1 MCGIT
6 GFIHFSAAN
15 TSDSSLSSSVN
26 DSVIDQQLLSQMN
39 QAQFHRGPDEGGEY
53 LDEHVALGH
62 RRLSIIDLSSGQ
74 QPMASDD
81 GEYVLIFNGEVYNFK
96 QTRVELEALGH
107 IFHNHSDTEV
117 ILHAYMQWGAACV
130 EKLQGMF
137 TFAIWQKTQQS
148 LFISRD
154 RLGIK
159 PLFYAMI
166 DGTLY
171 FASELKSITLIPGL
185 SKKIDAKAIE
195 QYFAL
200 GYAAE
205 PHTIYQDVAKLPP
218 GHNLTISVG
227 DKTPKIEKY
236 WDVSYAQQVEMPE
249 EDYLETM
256 VDQFK
261 SAVDSHMNADVPLG
275 SFLSG
280 GVDSSAVVAM
290 MSQLSKEKSNATATD
305 TTNKPVTTCSI
316 GFDVKDYNETDFARM
331 VAKDYKTDHQEQIIA
346 SDDFDLVDLLAGLYD
361 EPYADS
367 SAMPTYR
374 VCQLAREKVTV
385 CLSGDGA
392 DELLAGYRRYGLMMN
407 EEKVRS
413 ILPYSIRKPL
423 FGTLGKLY
431 PKLDWA
437 PQFLRAKTTFQSLA
451 MDTAE
456 GYFHGVSLLNDAQR
470 KALFSD
476 ELYQELKGYT
486 ALEVFREHQ
495 ANFDGNDPLS
505 LIQYLDI
512 KTYLVGDILTKVDRA
527 SMAHSLEVRVPFL
540 DHKFVEWTAK
550 IPTDL
555 KIKNGCGKYI
565 LKKAMEPHLPH
576 DVLYR
581 KKMGFRVPLSDWF
594 RGPLK
599 QKLRDALLSE
609 QMKSSGLFNM
619 KTIEK
624 WLDDHQSGRKE
635 YSAPLWTLLM
645 FASFYKQ
652 AEEA

>member
-6 GFIHFSAAN
+6 GFIHFSAEIAAG
-15 TSDSSLSSSVN
+15 SSSN
-26 DSVIDQQLLSQMN
+26 NATNSSVVDQKLLAQMN

-53 LDEHVALGH
+53 IDEHVALGH

-81 GEYVLIFNGEVYNFK
+81 GDYILIFNGEVYNFK
-96 QTRVELEALGH
+96 ETRVELEALGH
-107 IFHNHSDTEV
+107 KFHSHSDTEV
-117 ILHAYMQWGAACV
+117 ILHAYMQWGQACV

-137 TFAIWQKTQQS
+137 TFAIWNKSKQS
-148 LFISRD
+148 LFIARD

-171 FASELKSITLIPGL
+171 FASELKSITLVPGL
-185 SKKIDAKAIE
+185 SKKIDVKAIE

-205 PHTIYQDVAKLPP
+205 PHTIYQGVAKLPP
-218 GHNLTISVG
+218 GYTLSINVG
-227 DKTPKIEKY
+227 DTLPIIERY
-236 WDVSYAQQVEMPE
+236 WDVSYAQQVEMTE
-249 EDYLETM
+249 ETYLEEM
-256 VDQFK
+256 VEQFK
-261 SAVDSHMNADVPLG
+261 AAVDSHMNADVPLG

-290 MSQLSKEKSNATATD
+290 MSQLSNETAD
-305 TTNKPVTTCSI
+305 DNSSVKPVTTCSI

-331 VAKDYKTDHQEQIIA
+331 VAKDYKTDHHEQIVA
-346 SDDFDLVDLLAGLYD
+346 SDDFELVDVLAGLYD

-374 VCQLAREKVTV
+374 VCQLAREQVTV

-413 ILPYSIRKPL
+413 ILPYSVRKPV
-423 FGTLGKLY
+423 FGILGKLY

-456 GYFHGVSLLNDAQR
+456 GYFHGVSLLNNSQR

-476 ELYQELKGYT
+476 ELYQELNGYT
-486 ALEVFREHQ
+486 ALEVFREHERK
-495 ANFDGNDPLS
+495 FDGNDPLS

-550 IPTDL
+550 VPTAL

-565 LKKAMEPHLPH
+565 LKKSMEPHLPH

-599 QKLRDALLSE
+599 QKLRDSLLSE
-609 QMKSSGLFNM
+609 QMTNSGLFNM
-619 KTIEK
+619 KTIET

-645 FASFYKQ
+645 FSSFYKH
-652 AEEA
+652 AEAA

>member
-6 GFIHFSAAN
+6 GFMHFS
-15 TSDSSLSSSVN
+15 
-26 DSVIDQQLLSQMN
+26 IDQQATDADQPLLAQMN

-53 LDEHVALGH
+53 LDENVALGH
-62 RRLSIIDLSSGQ
+62 RRLAIIDLSQGQ

-81 GEYVLIFNGEVYNFK
+81 GDYVLIYNGEVYNFK
-96 QTRVELEALGH
+96 ETRRELEQLGH
-107 IFHNHSDTEV
+107 SFHSHSDTEV
-117 ILHAYMQWGAACV
+117 ILHAYMQWGRACV
-130 EKLQGMF
+130 DKLQGMF
-137 TFAIWQKTQQS
+137 TFAIWHKSAQS
-148 LFISRD
+148 LFLARD

-159 PLFYAMI
+159 PLFYTII
-166 DGTLY
+166 DETLY
-171 FASELKSITLIPGL
+171 FASELKSLTLLPGL

-200 GYAAE
+200 GYTAE
-205 PHTIYQDVAKLPP
+205 PHTIYQQVAKLPP
-218 GHNLTISVG
+218 GHTLRLKVG
-227 DKTPKIEKY
+227 DTAPVIEQY
-236 WDVSYAQQVEMPE
+236 WDVSYAKQVAMSEH
-249 EDYLETM
+249 DYLDATIE
-256 VDQFK
+256 QFK
-261 SAVDSHMNADVPLG
+261 SAVDSHMVADVPLG

-290 MSQLSKEKSNATATD
+290 MSQLGQENGVDKA
-305 TTNKPVTTCSI
+305 VTTCSI

-331 VAKDYKTDHQEQIIA
+331 VAKDYKTDHQEKIVA
-346 SDDFDLVDLLAGLYD
+346 SDDFELVDLLADLYD

-413 ILPYSIRKPL
+413 LLPYSIRKPL

-456 GYFHGVSLLNDAQR
+456 GYFHGVSLLNNAQR

-476 ELYQELKGYT
+476 ELYQELQGYT

-495 ANFDGNDPLS
+495 ANFDGHDPLS

-540 DHKFVEWTAK
+540 DHKFVEWSATV
-550 IPTDL
+550 PTTL
-555 KIKNGCGKYI
+555 KIKNGCGKYL
-565 LKKAMEPHLPH
+565 LKKAMEAHLPH

-581 KKMGFRVPLSDWF
+581 KKMGFRVPLADWF

-599 QKLRDALLSE
+599 QKLRDALLSN
-609 QMKSSGLFNM
+609 QMKETGLFNM
-619 KTIEK
+619 QTIEK

-652 AEEA
+652 VQQG

>member
-6 GFIHFSAAN
+6 GFINLKAG
-15 TSDSSLSSSVN
+15 TEVN
-26 DSVIDQQLLSQMN
+26 QALLAQMN
-39 QAQFHRGPDEGGEY
+39 QAQFHRGPDEGGEFI
-53 LDEHVALGH
+53 DEHVALGH

-74 QPMASDD
+74 QPMLSDD
-81 GEYVLIFNGEVYNFK
+81 SNYVLIFNGEIYNFK
-96 QTRVELEALGH
+96 AIRKELEQLGH
-107 IFHNHSDTEV
+107 SFHSHSDTEV
-117 ILHAYMQWGAACV
+117 ILHAYMQWDERCV

-137 TFAIWQKTQQS
+137 TFAIWNKAEQS
-148 LFISRD
+148 LFIARD

-159 PLFYAMI
+159 PLFYAI
-166 DGTLY
+166 INETLY
-171 FASELKSITLIPGL
+171 FASELKSIALVPGL
-185 SKKIDAKAIE
+185 DKKIDAKAIE

-200 GYAAE
+200 GYVAE
-205 PHTIYQDVAKLPP
+205 PHTIYQQVAKLSP
-218 GHNLTISVG
+218 GHNLTIKVG
-227 DKTPKIEKY
+227 DTQPTITQY
-236 WDVSYAQQVEMPE
+236 WDVSYAKQSPLSEEQLLTQMEQELKTAVE
-249 EDYLETM
+249 
-256 VDQFK
+256 
-261 SAVDSHMNADVPLG
+261 SHMMADVPLG

-290 MSQLSKEKSNATATD
+290 MSQISDNS
-305 TTNKPVTTCSI
+305 VTTCSI
-316 GFDVKDYNETDFARM
+316 GFDVKDYNETDFARQ
-331 VAKDYKTDHQEQIIA
+331 VAKRYATDHQEKIVA
-346 SDDFDLVDLLAGLYD
+346 SDDFALVDSLAQLYD

-413 ILPYSIRKPL
+413 VLPYAIRKPV
-423 FGTLGKLY
+423 FGLLGKLY

-456 GYFHGVSLLNDAQR
+456 GYFHGVSLLNNQQR
-470 KALFSD
+470 KELFSSQ
-476 ELYQELKGYT
+476 LNQELNGYS

-495 ANFDGNDPLS
+495 KNFDGDDPLS

-540 DHKFVEWTAK
+540 DHKFVEWTAQV
-550 IPTDL
+550 PTAL
-555 KIKNGCGKYI
+555 KLKQGCGKYL
-565 LKKAMEPHLPH
+565 LKKAMEPHLPD

-581 KKMGFRVPLSDWF
+581 NKMGFRVPLADWF
-594 RGPLK
+594 KGPLK
-599 QKLRDALLSE
+599 DKLRQALLSDE
-609 QMKSSGLFNM
+609 MRATGLFNM
-619 KTIEK
+619 DTIK
-624 WLDDHQSGRKE
+624 RWLDDHQSGRRE

-652 AEEA
+652 SQAE

>member
-6 GFIHFSAAN
+6 GYINLTAN
-15 TSDSSLSSSVN
+15 KAIS
-26 DSVIDQQLLSQMN
+26 QPLLAQMN

-53 LDEHVALGH
+53 IDEHVALGH

-74 QPMASDD
+74 QPMISDD
-81 GEYVLIFNGEVYNFK
+81 GNYVLIFNGEIYNFK
-96 QTRVELEALGH
+96 QTRVELEELGH
-107 IFHNHSDTEV
+107 TFHNHSDTEV

-130 EKLQGMF
+130 DKLQGMF
-137 TFAIWQKTQQS
+137 TFAIWHKSDKS
-148 LFISRD
+148 LFIARD

-159 PLFYAMI
+159 PLFYAII
-166 DGTLY
+166 DNSLY
-171 FASELKSITLIPGL
+171 FASELKSITLVPGL
-185 SKKIDAKAIE
+185 SKKIDAKAVE

-205 PHTIYQDVAKLPP
+205 PHTIYQQVAKLSP
-218 GHNLTISVG
+218 GHTISIKVG
-227 DKTPKIEKY
+227 DSTPSISKY
-236 WDVSYAQQVEMPE
+236 WDVSYAQQVPMS
-249 EDYLETM
+249 EDDYVHTM
-256 VDQFK
+256 TEQFK
-261 SAVDSHMNADVPLG
+261 SAVDSHMMADVPLG

-290 MSQLSKEKSNATATD
+290 MSQLSEEKSQEKTTD
-305 TTNKPVTTCSI
+305 NNSVKPVTTCSI

-331 VAKDYKTDHQEQIIA
+331 VAKAYKTDHHENIVA
-346 SDDFDLVDLLAGLYD
+346 SDDFELVDVLAGLYD

-374 VCQLAREKVTV
+374 VCQMAREKVTV

-392 DELLAGYRRYGLMMN
+392 DELLAGYRRYSLMMN

-413 ILPYSIRKPL
+413 ILPYAVRKPL

-431 PKLDWA
+431 PKMDWA

-451 MDTAE
+451 MDTTE
-456 GYFHGVSLLNDAQR
+456 GYFHGVSLLNNSQR

-486 ALEVFREHQ
+486 ALEIFREHQ
-495 ANFDGNDPLS
+495 ENFDGNDPLS

-550 IPTDL
+550 IPTEL
-555 KIKNGCGKYI
+555 KLKNGCGKYI
-565 LKKAMEPHLPH
+565 FKKAMEPHLPN

-581 KKMGFRVPLSDWF
+581 SKMGFRVPLADWF

-609 QMKSSGLFNM
+609 QMRRSGLFNM
-619 KTIEK
+619 NTIEQ
-624 WLDDHQSGRKE
+624 WLDEHQSGRRE

-645 FASFYKQ
+645 FASFYKK

>member
-6 GFIHFSAAN
+6 GFINLKAG
-15 TSDSSLSSSVN
+15 TEVN
-26 DSVIDQQLLSQMN
+26 QALLAQMN
-39 QAQFHRGPDEGGEY
+39 QAQFHRGPDEGGEFI
-53 LDEHVALGH
+53 DEHVALGH

-74 QPMASDD
+74 QPMLSDD
-81 GEYVLIFNGEVYNFK
+81 SNYVLIFNGEIYNFK
-96 QTRVELEALGH
+96 AIRKELEQLGH
-107 IFHNHSDTEV
+107 SFHSHSDTEV
-117 ILHAYMQWGAACV
+117 ILHAYMQWDERCV

-137 TFAIWQKTQQS
+137 TFAIWNKAEQS
-148 LFISRD
+148 LFIARD

-159 PLFYAMI
+159 PLFYAI
-166 DGTLY
+166 INETLY
-171 FASELKSITLIPGL
+171 FASELKSIALVPGL
-185 SKKIDAKAIE
+185 DKKIDAKAIE

-200 GYAAE
+200 GYVAE
-205 PHTIYQDVAKLPP
+205 PHTIYQQVAKLSP
-218 GHNLTISVG
+218 GHNLTIKVG
-227 DKTPKIEKY
+227 DTQPTITQY
-236 WDVSYAQQVEMPE
+236 WDVSYAKQSPLSEEQLLTQMDQELKTAVE
-249 EDYLETM
+249 
-256 VDQFK
+256 
-261 SAVDSHMNADVPLG
+261 SHMMADVPLG

-290 MSQLSKEKSNATATD
+290 MSQISDNS
-305 TTNKPVTTCSI
+305 VTTCSI
-316 GFDVKDYNETDFARM
+316 GFDVKDYNETDFALQ
-331 VAKDYKTDHQEQIIA
+331 VAKRYATDHQEKIVA
-346 SDDFDLVDLLAGLYD
+346 SDDFALVDSLAQLYD

-413 ILPYSIRKPL
+413 VLPYAIRKPV
-423 FGTLGKLY
+423 FGLLGKLY

-456 GYFHGVSLLNDAQR
+456 GYFHGVSLLNNQQR
-470 KALFSD
+470 KELFSSQ
-476 ELYQELKGYT
+476 LNQELNGYS

-495 ANFDGNDPLS
+495 KNFDGDDPLS

-540 DHKFVEWTAK
+540 DHKFVEWTAQV
-550 IPTDL
+550 PTTL
-555 KIKNGCGKYI
+555 KLKQGCGKYL
-565 LKKAMEPHLPH
+565 LKKAMEPHLPE

-581 KKMGFRVPLSDWF
+581 NKMGFRVPLADWF
-594 RGPLK
+594 KGPLK
-599 QKLRDALLSE
+599 DKLRQALLSDE
-609 QMKSSGLFNM
+609 MRATGLFNM
-619 KTIEK
+619 DTIK
-624 WLDDHQSGRKE
+624 RWLDDHQSGRRE

-652 AEEA
+652 SQAE

>member
-15 TSDSSLSSSVN
+15 TADSLLSNSVN
-26 DSVIDQQLLSQMN
+26 DSVVDQQLLKQMN

-96 QTRVELEALGH
+96 ETRVELEAFGH
-107 IFHNHSDTEV
+107 TFHSHSDTEV
-117 ILHAYMQWGAACV
+117 ILHAYMQWGPACV
-130 EKLQGMF
+130 DKLQGMF
-137 TFAIWQKTQQS
+137 TFAIWHKKQQS

-159 PLFYAMI
+159 PLFYTMI

-218 GHNLTISVG
+218 GHNLTINVG
-227 DKTPKIEKY
+227 DKTPKVEKY
-236 WDVSYAQQVEMPE
+236 WDVSYAQQVEMTE
-249 EDYLETM
+249 EEYLEAM
-256 VDQFK
+256 VGQFK

-290 MSQLSKEKSNATATD
+290 MSQLSNE
-305 TTNKPVTTCSI
+305 PVTTCSI

-331 VAKDYKTDHQEQIIA
+331 VAKDYKTDHQEQIVA
-346 SDDFDLVDLLAGLYD
+346 SDDFELVDLLAGLYD

-470 KALFSD
+470 KALFSN

-495 ANFDGNDPLS
+495 ENFDGNDPLS

-609 QMKSSGLFNM
+609 QMKNSGLFNM

>member
-6 GFIHFSAAN
+6 GFLILKDNIKVEQA
-15 TSDSSLSSSVN
+15 
-26 DSVIDQQLLSQMN
+26 LLAQMN

-62 RRLSIIDLSSGQ
+62 RRLSIIDLTSGQ

-81 GEYVLIFNGEVYNFK
+81 GEYILIFNGEVYNFK
-96 QTRVELEALGH
+96 ETRVELEELGH
-107 IFHNHSDTEV
+107 IFHSHSDTEV
-117 ILHAYMQWGAACV
+117 ILHAYMQWGSDCV

-137 TFAIWQKTQQS
+137 TFAIWHKTQQS

-166 DGTLY
+166 DGTFY

-218 GHNLTISVG
+218 GHNLTIKVG
-227 DKTPKIEKY
+227 DEAPKVEQY

-249 EDYLETM
+249 EDYLEAM

-290 MSQLSKEKSNATATD
+290 MSQLSNEKSSGTATD

-331 VAKDYKTDHQEQIIA
+331 VAKDYKTDHQEQIVA
-346 SDDFDLVDLLAGLYD
+346 SDDYELVDLLAGLYD

-413 ILPYSIRKPL
+413 ILPYSVRKPI

-495 ANFDGNDPLS
+495 ENFDGNDPLS

-599 QKLRDALLSE
+599 QKLRDALLSD

-645 FASFYKQ
+645 FSSFYKQ

>member
-1 MCGIT
+1 
-6 GFIHFSAAN
+6 
-15 TSDSSLSSSVN
+15 
-26 DSVIDQQLLSQMN
+26 
-39 QAQFHRGPDEGGEY
+39 
-53 LDEHVALGH
+53 
-62 RRLSIIDLSSGQ
+62 
-74 QPMASDD
+74 
-81 GEYVLIFNGEVYNFK
+81 
-96 QTRVELEALGH
+96 
-107 IFHNHSDTEV
+107 
-117 ILHAYMQWGAACV
+117 
-130 EKLQGMF
+130 MF
-137 TFAIWQKTQQS
+137 TFAIWHKSEKS
-148 LFISRD
+148 LFIARD

-159 PLFYAMI
+159 PLFYAII
-166 DGTLY
+166 DNSLY
-171 FASELKSITLIPGL
+171 FASELKSISLVPGL

-205 PHTIYQDVAKLPP
+205 PHTIYQQVAKLPP
-218 GHNLTISVG
+218 GHTLSIKVG
-227 DKTPKIEKY
+227 DIAPTIAQY
-236 WDVSYAQQVEMPE
+236 WDVSYAQQIQMSEGDYVEAMTE
-249 EDYLETM
+249 
-256 VDQFK
+256 QFK
-261 SAVDSHMNADVPLG
+261 DAVSSHMMADVPLG

-290 MSQLSKEKSNATATD
+290 VSQLSQEGATD
-305 TTNKPVTTCSI
+305 KSLVKPVTTCSI
-316 GFDVKDYNETDFARM
+316 GFDVKDYNETDFAQM
-331 VAKDYKTDHQEQIIA
+331 VAKRYQTDHHENIVA
-346 SDDFDLVDLLAGLYD
+346 SDDFELVDILAGLYD

-374 VCQLAREKVTV
+374 VCQMAREKVTV

-413 ILPYSIRKPL
+413 ILPYAVRKPL

-431 PKLDWA
+431 PKMDWA

-451 MDTAE
+451 MDTTE

-476 ELYQELKGYT
+476 ELYQELNGYT

-495 ANFDGNDPLS
+495 ANFDGSDPLS

-550 IPTDL
+550 IPTEL
-555 KIKNGCGKYI
+555 KLKNGCGKYI

-594 RGPLK
+594 KGPLK
-599 QKLRDALLSE
+599 QKLRDALLSDE
-609 QMKSSGLFNM
+609 MINSGLFNM
-619 KTIEK
+619 QTIEK

-645 FASFYKQ
+645 FASFYRQ
-652 AEEA
+652 VEEA